1 MTSTTATTPMP
12 TSTENLGLED
22 EDVFGDKKGV
32 MLRTFHIMSSFSFL
46 LLSHVHLTSASPS
59 PHLTAHL
66 TYASPSP
73 RLTAH
78 LTYASPDPACS
89 CMSMLRIDPHLY
101 RALFN
106 MQLPR
111 LIRIAYAF
119 LIYLYRY
126 SSSIKSRILCRS
138 IPQLVLENT
147 TKLLAHSNST

>member
-1 MTSTTATTPMP
+1 MTTTTATTPTP
-12 TSTENLGLED
+12 TSTESLGLED

-59 PHLTAHL
+59 P
-66 TYASPSP
+66 

-101 RALFN
+101 RALFT